1 MTFLEWLG
9 TATTKKG
16 LPLSKRTAEHYESG
30 FRITSK
36 IMYDEKVISKPLEN
50 MNIHELDLAISVIFK
65 TPSFIEKDTIG
76 KKMYSNALKRYRCYV
91 YLNSDIG
98 IQEEA
103 EELIVKND
111 KTLTSTEK
119 EVIIKARRGQG
130 LYRDKLIQK
139 YNKSCIVTGTNI
151 SQVLVASHIK
161 PWVVCDNKE
170 RVDVNNGLLLSATFD
185 RLFDSGLIT
194 FDKKGKMLV
203 SSMVSKDNFEKLH
216 IDDSVKYDIKYKIEM
231 EKYLDYHNKIIFVG

>member
-36 IMYDEKVISKPLEN
+36 LMLDENVISKPLED
-50 MNIHELDLAISVIFK
+50 MNIHELDLAISVIFN
-65 TPSFIEKDTIG
+65 TQSFITKDSIG
-76 KKMYSNALKRYRCYV
+76 KRMYSNALKRYRCYV

-103 EELIVKND
+103 QEAFVKND
-111 KTLTSTEK
+111 QTLTSTEK

-130 LYRDKLIQK
+130 LYREKLMQK

-161 PWVVCDNKE
+161 PWAVCDNNE
-170 RVDVNNGLLLSATFD
+170 RIDVNNGLLLSATFD

-203 SSMVSKDNFEKLH
+203 SNMVSKDNFDKLH
-216 IDDSVKYDIKYKIEM
+216 IDDTINYDIKYAQTM
-231 EKYLDYHNKIIFVG
+231 EKYLDYHNKVIFVG

>member
-9 TATTKKG
+9 MATTKKG

-36 IMYDEKVISKPLEN
+36 LMLDENVITKPLEN
-50 MNIHELDLAISVIFK
+50 MNLHELDLAISVIFN
-65 TPSFIEKDTIG
+65 TPSFITKDSIG

-91 YLNSDIG
+91 YLNSDLG

-103 EELIVKND
+103 QEAIVKND
-111 KTLTSTEK
+111 QILTSTEK
-119 EVIIKARRGQG
+119 EIIIKARRGQG
-130 LYRDKLIQK
+130 LYREKLMQK

-161 PWVVCDNKE
+161 PWVVCDNNE
-170 RVDVNNGLLLSATFD
+170 RIDVNNGLLLSATFD

-203 SSMVSKDNFEKLH
+203 SNMVSKDNFEKLH
-216 IDDSVKYDIKYKIEM
+216 IDNTINYDIKYVQTM
-231 EKYLDYHNKIIFVG
+231 GKYLDYHNKVIFIG

>member
-36 IMYDEKVISKPLEN
+36 MMLDEKVISKPLED
-50 MNIHELDLAISVIFK
+50 MDIHELDLAISIIFN
-65 TPSFIEKDTIG
+65 TPSFKNKDSIG
-76 KKMYSNALKRYRCYV
+76 KKMYSNALKRYRCFI
-91 YLNSDIG
+91 YLNSDVG

-103 EELIVKND
+103 QELLVKND
-111 KTLTSTEK
+111 QTLSSTEK
-119 EVIIKARRGQG
+119 EEIIKARRGQG
-130 LYRDKLIQK
+130 LYRDKLMQK
-139 YNKSCIVTGTNI
+139 YNKCCIVTGANI

-161 PWVVCDNKE
+161 PWVICDNIE

-194 FDKKGKMLV
+194 FDKNGKMYV
-203 SSMVSKDNFEKLH
+203 SSMVGKDNFDKLH
-216 IDDSVKYDIKYKIEM
+216 INDKINYDIKYVQGM
-231 EKYLDYHNKIIFVG
+231 QKYLDYHNKVIFVG

>member
-1 MTFLEWLG
+1 MTFLEFLG

-36 IMYDEKVISKPLEN
+36 LMLDENVISKPLED
-50 MNIHELDLAISVIFK
+50 MNIHELDLAISVIFN
-65 TPSFIEKDTIG
+65 TQSFITKDSIG
-76 KKMYSNALKRYRCYV
+76 KRMYSNALKRYRCYV

-103 EELIVKND
+103 QEAFVKND
-111 KTLTSTEK
+111 QTLTSTEK

-130 LYRDKLIQK
+130 LYREKLMQK

-161 PWVVCDNKE
+161 PWAVCDNNE
-170 RVDVNNGLLLSATFD
+170 RIDVNNGLLLSATFD

-216 IDDSVKYDIKYKIEM
+216 IDDTINYDIKYAQTM
-231 EKYLDYHNKIIFVG
+231 EKYLDYHNKVIFVG